1 MQDFGPFVGCAGLG
15 TGFAKSKGA
24 GITPRKTKLET
35 NRTKTMNPQIEQAIR
50 TTGNYPFRE
59 ESGYPDINAERNLQ
73 GRTHWADPA
82 TRKAFKSR
90 ILDSGISHDRLIFWA
105 IESNG
110 SKPYDTKNNKRFVA
124 FDVFGTALND
134 RDEWFSTSKAAYKS
148 GKAWLDS
155 FDAESHTK
163 ARLIENARREI
174 KNGKEILAI
183 FEEVQE

>member
-1 MQDFGPFVGCAGLG
+1 MWCGNKA
-15 TGFAKSKGA
+15 AKNQIK
-24 GITPRKTKLET
+24 
-35 NRTKTMNPQIEQAIR
+35 NQMNPQIEQAIR
-50 TTGNYPFRE
+50 TSGNYPFRE
-59 ESGYPDINAERNLQ
+59 ESGYPDSNAERNLQ
-73 GRTHWADPA
+73 GRSHWADPA

-90 ILDSGISHDRLIFWA
+90 ILDSGISHNSLIFWA

-110 SKPYDTKNNKRFVA
+110 SKPYDTKNNKRFIA
-124 FDVFGTALND
+124 FDVFGSVLND

-163 ARLIENARREI
+163 ARLIESARREI

-183 FEEVQE
+183 LGEVQE

>member
-1 MQDFGPFVGCAGLG
+1 
-15 TGFAKSKGA
+15 
-24 GITPRKTKLET
+24 
-35 NRTKTMNPQIEQAIR
+35 MNPQIEQAIR
-50 TTGNYPFRE
+50 ISGNYPFRE
-59 ESGYPDINAERNLQ
+59 ESCYPDSNAERNLQ
-73 GRTHWADPA
+73 GRSHWADPA

-124 FDVFGTALND
+124 FDVFGSVLTEH
-134 RDEWFSTSKAAYKS
+134 DEWFSSSKAAYKS

-163 ARLIENARREI
+163 ARLIENSQREI
-174 KNGKEILAI
+174 KNGKEIFAI
-183 FEEVQE
+183 FGEGQE